1 VPTCRGLPIFEA
13 TPINVLIASMELLRV
28 SQVSKEQALLDVSF
42 TQQHFQNLVIAGE
55 TGSGKSTLLRIIA
68 GLVQPD
74 TGEVHFE
81 GVRVQGPLETLIPG
95 HRGIAYLSQHFELR
109 HHYTV
114 AEVLSY
120 ANTLSESEAQTL
132 FEVCQISHLLG
143 RRTDQLSGGEAQRIA
158 LCRLLITAPRLLL
171 LDEPFSNGDAVH
183 KALLKTV
190 IHDIGEQLD
199 ITCIMVS
206 HDPQDV
212 LSWAHDIIVLR
223 NGRVVQQGSPKE
235 VYGQPADEYTA
246 GLFGTYNR
254 IPFAAAASFSPLPG
268 LTSKGKDLLIRP
280 EGFKLT
286 GKAPGSIAGKVVRVR
301 FFGPYYELDV
311 LVDETRIV
319 MRTDSHAFH
328 KGDTVYLWVEPESV
342 WFL

>member
-1 VPTCRGLPIFEA
+1 
-13 TPINVLIASMELLRV
+13 MELLRV
-28 SQVSKEQALLDVSF
+28 TRVGKAQALSDVSF
-42 TQQHFQNLVIAGE
+42 SQQRFQNLAIAGE

-74 TGEVHFE
+74 EGEILFE
-81 GVRVQGPLETLIPG
+81 GDHVRGPSETLIPG
-95 HRGIAYLSQHFELR
+95 HPGIAYLSQHFELR

-132 FEVCQISHLLG
+132 FEVCQINHLLA

-212 LSWAHDIIVLR
+212 LSWAHHIIVLR
-223 NGRVVQQGSPKE
+223 NGCVVQQGPPKE
-235 VYGQPADEYTA
+235 IYGQPADEYTA
-246 GLFGTYNR
+246 GLFGPYNR
-254 IPFAAAASFSPLPG
+254 IPAAAVASFSPLPG
-268 LTSKGKDLLIRP
+268 LKSRGKDLLIRP

-286 GKAPGSIAGKVVRVR
+286 GKAPGSIAGKVMRVR
-301 FFGPYYELDV
+301 FFGPFYELDV
-311 LVDETRIV
+311 QVGATRIV
-319 MRTDSHAFH
+319 VRTDSQSFH
-328 KGDTVYLWVEPESV
+328 KGDTLYLWVEPDSV